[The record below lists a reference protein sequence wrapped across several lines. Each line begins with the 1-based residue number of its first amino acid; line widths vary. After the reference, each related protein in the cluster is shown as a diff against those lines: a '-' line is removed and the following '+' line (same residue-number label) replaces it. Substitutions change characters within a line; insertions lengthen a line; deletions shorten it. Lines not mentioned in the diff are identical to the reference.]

1 MLQPQAIK
9 RSTNVM
15 LVARKK
21 DMGIK
26 KMAAQLSLFTLE
38 VHVTSHTKTTMVRDE
53 FYRMWNRKKYFMQA
67 LISCKLSQDH

>member
-53 FYRMWNRKKYFMQA
+53 FYR
-67 LISCKLSQDH
+67 I